1 MFFYALQ
8 YVGFEIFKRVINLTK
23 RTGLIHDS
31 NFYIYHI
38 TNNITNNNSNSNNLS
53 VSSIPC
59 KESFY
64 AVSNFDVVIGFL
76 DLNEYRN
83 NDVAWI
89 KDTVIRYYNI
99 PVSDYTSPQ
108 KEDYEMLFK
117 IIDEVLIEN
126 PNARFLIHCYA
137 GKGRSNCGAAA
148 YLMYKNNMT
157 AKDAI
162 ALVEQKNPRS
172 NMNRW
177 QKASLYNLET
187 YIPRI

>member
-1 MFFYALQ
+1 MLFNALQ
-8 YVGFEIFKRVINLTK
+8 YVGFEILKRVINLTK

-38 TNNITNNNSNSNNLS
+38 NKELS

-64 AVSNFDVVIGFL
+64 AISNFDVVIGFL

-89 KDTVIRYYNI
+89 KDTVIKYYNI
-99 PVSDYTSPQ
+99 PVPDYTSPQ
-108 KEDYEMLFK
+108 KEDYKKLFK

-126 PNARFLIHCYA
+126 SNARFLIHCYA
-137 GKGRSNCGAAA
+137 GKGRSNCGAVA

-162 ALVEQKNPRS
+162 ALIEQKNPRS

-177 QKASLYNLET
+177 QKTSLYNLEN
-187 YIPRI
+187 YISRI

>member
-31 NFYIYHI
+31 NFHIYHI
-38 TNNITNNNSNSNNLS
+38 TNKLS

-64 AVSNFDVVIGFL
+64 AISNFDVVIGFL

-89 KDTVIRYYNI
+89 KDTVIKYYNI
-99 PVSDYTSPQ
+99 PVPDYTSPQ
-108 KEDYEMLFK
+108 KEDYETLLE

-148 YLMYKNNMT
+148 FLMYKNNMT

-162 ALVEQKNPRS
+162 ALIEQKNPRS

-187 YIPRI
+187 YISRI

>member
-23 RTGLIHDS
+23 RTGLIHD
-31 NFYIYHI
+31 NKFHIYHI
-38 TNNITNNNSNSNNLS
+38 TKKLS

-59 KESFY
+59 KEYFY
-64 AVSNFDVVIGFL
+64 AISDFDVVIGFL
-76 DLNEYRN
+76 DSNEYRN
-83 NDVAWI
+83 HDVDWI
-89 KDTVIRYYNI
+89 KNTTIKYYNI
-99 PVSDYTSPQ
+99 PVPDHTAPQ

-117 IIDEVLIEN
+117 IIDEN

-162 ALVEQKNPRS
+162 SLVEQNNPRS
-172 NMNRW
+172 HMNYW
-177 QKASLYNLET
+177 QKASLYKLEN
-187 YIPRI
+187 YISNI

>member
-1 MFFYALQ
+1 MFFYALH

-31 NFYIYHI
+31 NFHIYHI
-38 TNNITNNNSNSNNLS
+38 NKTLS

-59 KESFY
+59 KDSFY
-64 AVSNFDVVIGFL
+64 AISNSDVVIGFL

-83 NDVAWI
+83 TDVAWI
-89 KDTVIRYYNI
+89 KDTVIKYYNI
-99 PVSDYTSPQ
+99 PVPDYTSPQ
-108 KEDYEMLFK
+108 REDYEKLFE
-117 IIDEVLIEN
+117 IIDKN

-148 YLMYKNNMT
+148 FLMYKNNMT

-162 ALVEQKNPRS
+162 ALIEQKNPRS
-172 NMNRW
+172 HMNRW

-187 YIPRI
+187 YISRI

>member
-38 TNNITNNNSNSNNLS
+38 MNKLS

-59 KESFY
+59 KEFFY

-108 KEDYEMLFK
+108 KEDYETLFK
-117 IIDEVLIEN
+117 IIDDVLIEN

>member
-1 MFFYALQ
+1 MLFYALQ

-38 TNNITNNNSNSNNLS
+38 NKELS

-64 AVSNFDVVIGFL
+64 AISNFDVVIGFL

-89 KDTVIRYYNI
+89 KDTVIKYYNI
-99 PVSDYTSPQ
+99 PVPDYTSPQ
-108 KEDYEMLFK
+108 KEDYKKLFK

-137 GKGRSNCGAAA
+137 GKGRSNCGAVA

-162 ALVEQKNPRS
+162 ALIEQKNPRS

-177 QKASLYNLET
+177 QKASLYNLEN
-187 YIPRI
+187 YISRI

>member
-38 TNNITNNNSNSNNLS
+38 NKELS

-64 AVSNFDVVIGFL
+64 AISNFDVVIGFL

-89 KDTVIRYYNI
+89 KDTIIKYYNI
-99 PVSDYTSPQ
+99 PVPDYTSPQ
-108 KEDYEMLFK
+108 KEDYETLLE

-137 GKGRSNCGAAA
+137 GKGRSNCGAVA

-162 ALVEQKNPRS
+162 ALIEQKNPRS

-177 QKASLYNLET
+177 QKASLYNLEN
-187 YIPRI
+187 YISRI

>member
-1 MFFYALQ
+1 MLFYALQ

-38 TNNITNNNSNSNNLS
+38 NKELS

-59 KESFY
+59 KEYFY
-64 AVSNFDVVIGFL
+64 AISNFDVVIGFL

-89 KDTVIRYYNI
+89 KDTVIKYYNI
-99 PVSDYTSPQ
+99 PVPDHTSPQ
-108 KEDYEMLFK
+108 KEDYETLLE

-137 GKGRSNCGAAA
+137 GKGRSNCGAAV

-162 ALVEQKNPRS
+162 ALIEQKNPRS

-187 YIPRI
+187 YISRI

>member
-8 YVGFEIFKRVINLTK
+8 YLGFEIFKRVIDFTK

-38 TNNITNNNSNSNNLS
+38 TNNLS

-59 KESFY
+59 KEYFH
-64 AVSNFDVVIGFL
+64 AISNFDVVVGFL

-83 NDVAWI
+83 NDVDWI
-89 KDTVIRYYNI
+89 KHTVIQYYNI
-99 PVSDYTSPQ
+99 PVPDHTSPQ
-108 KEDYEMLFK
+108 KEDYEKLFK

-126 PNARFLIHCYA
+126 HESRFLIHCYA

-148 YLMYKNNMT
+148 YLMYKHNMT
-157 AKDAI
+157 AENAI
-162 ALVEQKNPRS
+162 ALIEKKNPRS

-177 QKASLYNLET
+177 QKASLYNLEN
-187 YIPRI
+187 YISRI

>member
-38 TNNITNNNSNSNNLS
+38 NKKLS

-64 AVSNFDVVIGFL
+64 AISNFDVVIGFL

-89 KDTVIRYYNI
+89 KDTVIKYYNI
-99 PVSDYTSPQ
+99 PVPDHTSPQ
-108 KEDYEMLFK
+108 KEDYEKLFK
-117 IIDEVLIEN
+117 IIDEN

-148 YLMYKNNMT
+148 FLMYKNNMT

-162 ALVEQKNPRS
+162 ALIEQKNPRS
-172 NMNRW
+172 HMNRW

-187 YIPRI
+187 YISRI